1 MPGHRLPRTGRG
13 VRLDVGVIARVP
25 FDEGTLTGT
34 LTKSSTWPANDWRSS
49 YFVPENLTASVDRAE
64 ALRPLVPAGMTMAE
78 MALRF
83 SLSHATVGT
92 VIPGMR
98 SVRNVEANMAASD
111 VGPLSSGLLAE
122 LAHHRWERQPTE
134 WSQ

>member
-1 MPGHRLPRTGRG
+1 
-13 VRLDVGVIARVP
+13 
-25 FDEGTLTGT
+25 
-34 LTKSSTWPANDWRSS
+34 
-49 YFVPENLTASVDRAE
+49 
-64 ALRPLVPAGMTMAE
+64 MAE

-83 SLSHATVGT
+83 SLSDPGVGT

-111 VGPLSSGLLAE
+111 AGPLTTGLLEE